1 MSDLLKLA
9 LAAIIAF
16 SIAGCSS
23 HRKAQVAASP
33 DVVIKAVDIGDEVLI
48 TSKNGKLHRFIV
60 TRMTNKALYGD
71 GYKVTYGEMSSFE
84 IKKKAKKKKDG
95 PEPVDLDAEPEKT
108 P

>member
-1 MSDLLKLA
+1 MSELLKLA
-9 LAAIIAF
+9 LAAAIAF
-16 SIAGCSS
+16 SIAGCF
-23 HRKAQVAASP
+23 HKKTQVAASP
-33 DVVIKAVDIGDEVLI
+33 EVVIKAVDVGDEVSI

-84 IKKKAKKKKDG
+84 IKKKAKKKKDRR
-95 PEPVDLDAEPEKT
+95 EPADLDAEPQTT